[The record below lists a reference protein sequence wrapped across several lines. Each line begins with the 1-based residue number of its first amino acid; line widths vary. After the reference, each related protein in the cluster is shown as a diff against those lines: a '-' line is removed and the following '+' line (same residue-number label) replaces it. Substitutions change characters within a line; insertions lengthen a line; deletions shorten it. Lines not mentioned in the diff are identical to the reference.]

1 LLTDAD
7 EKDPNAD
14 TVKVMTIH
22 AAKGLEFSVVFV
34 AGLEEMLF
42 PNALSIN
49 TREELE
55 EERRL
60 FYVAITRA
68 KKRLWIT
75 YANTR
80 YRFGSLVQNEPS
92 RFIEEL
98 PDNFLD
104 RSFAGGGMKNQRT
117 EFGNGTAFER
127 MRGWGG
133 TSTLFDTQTKFKV
146 C

>member
-1 LLTDAD
+1 
-7 EKDPNAD
+7 
-14 TVKVMTIH
+14 
-22 AAKGLEFSVVFV
+22 
-34 AGLEEMLF
+34 MLF

-80 YRFGSLVQNEPS
+80 YRFGSLIQNEPS
-92 RFIEEL
+92 RFIDEL
-98 PDNFLD
+98 PENFMD
-104 RSFAGGGMKNQRT
+104 RSFAGGGAKNQRNT
-117 EFGNGTAFER
+117 GNGTAFER
-127 MRGWGG
+127 MKGWSGSG
-133 TSTLFDTQTKFKV
+133 HDWTSDSRQSTKRETPSYLIPKTNIQKV
-146 C
+146 V